1 MDVMQPFHSP
11 EIIRMNFTE
20 GGITM
25 TIRSALAGAALAITA
40 AVAAQAE
47 TWKLA
52 VTDVEGM
59 ERLQLEW
66 GPFKDALEAATGD
79 SFEFFAVNSRT
90 AAAEALRGETVDFVV
105 SGPAEYVVINK
116 LTNATPIVGLGRPD
130 YHCAIV
136 VRADSGINTVA
147 DLKGKQVAFG
157 DIGSTSNMLCPM
169 QVLADQ
175 GLDPINDIEK
185 THTSRNIAHEA
196 LKNGDVDALGSNTG
210 SWLNVRNKETD
221 LPYGFF
227 KILARSGDLP
237 NDMIMVG
244 AHVSEEAAE
253 TVQRAII
260 DNKASIIAGITAHE
274 ENDKYVG
281 MDLVEIEDS
290 AYDYVRAM
298 YSNAGFPQFDN
309 FIGE

>member
-1 MDVMQPFHSP
+1 MKLKSVVL
-11 EIIRMNFTE
+11 
-20 GGITM
+20 GLGLAAA
-25 TIRSALAGAALAITA
+25 SAF
-40 AVAAQAE
+40 AVAAD

-66 GPFKDALEAATGD
+66 GPFKEALETATGE

-90 AAAEALRGETVDFVV
+90 AAAEALRAKTVDFVV

-116 LTNATPIVGLGRPD
+116 LTQATPLIGLGRPD

-136 VRADSGINTVA
+136 VRAYSGINTVA
-147 DLKGKQVAFG
+147 DLKGKKVAFG

-169 QVLADQ
+169 QVLADY

-196 LKNGDVDALGSNTG
+196 LKAGDVDALGSNAG

-227 KILARSGDLP
+227 KMLARSGDLP

-244 AHVSEEAAE
+244 AHVPAEKAEEVK
-253 TVQRAII
+253 TAILE
-260 DNKASIIAGITAHE
+260 NKDAVIAGITAHE

-281 MDLVEIEDS
+281 MDLVAIEDS
-290 AYDYVRAM
+290 AYDYVRSM

-309 FIGE
+309 FIGD

>member
-1 MDVMQPFHSP
+1 MKFNSLVL
-11 EIIRMNFTE
+11 
-20 GGITM
+20 GLG
-25 TIRSALAGAALAITA
+25 LAAATAFGAT
-40 AVAAQAE
+40 AE

-66 GPFKDALEAATGD
+66 GPFKTALEDATGD
-79 SFEFFAVNSRT
+79 TFEFFPVNSRT

-116 LTNATPIVGLGRPD
+116 LTNATPLIGLGRPD
-130 YHCAIV
+130 YHCTIV
-136 VRADSGINTVA
+136 VRADSGLNVPT
-147 DLKGKQVAFG
+147 DLKGKKVAFG

-169 QVLADQ
+169 QLLADY
-175 GLDPINDIEK
+175 GVDPVNDIEK
-185 THTSRNIAHEA
+185 THTSRNIAFEA
-196 LKNGDVDALGSNTG
+196 LKNGDIDALGMNAGTFVG
-210 SWLNVRNKETD
+210 VRNGQDE

-227 KILARSGDLP
+227 KMIARSGDLP

-244 AHVSEEAAE
+244 AHVPQDAA
-253 TVQRAII
+253 VKVRDAIL
-260 DNKASIIAGITAHE
+260 DNKAQIIAGITAHE

-281 MDLVEIEDS
+281 MDLVAIEDS
-290 AYDYVRAM
+290 AYDYVRSM
-298 YSNAGFPQFDN
+298 YANAGYPQFDN

>member
-1 MDVMQPFHSP
+1 MK
-11 EIIRMNFTE
+11 FTSLIL
-20 GGITM
+20 GLGLAAAT
-25 TIRSALAGAALAITA
+25 ALGAA
-40 AVAAQAE
+40 AE

-59 ERLQLEW
+59 ERLQVEW
-66 GPFKDALEAATGD
+66 GPFKEALEAATGET
-79 SFEFFAVNSRT
+79 FEFYPVNSRT
-90 AAAEALRGETVDFVV
+90 AAAEALRGKTVDFVV

-116 LTNATPIVGLGRPD
+116 LTEATPLIGLGRPD
-130 YHCAIV
+130 YHCAII
-136 VRADSGINTVA
+136 VRADSGINVPA
-147 DLKGKQVAFG
+147 DLKGKKVAFG

-169 QVLADQ
+169 QLLADY
-175 GLDPINDIEK
+175 GIDPINDIEK

-196 LKNGDVDALGSNTG
+196 LKHGDVDAIGSNAG

-227 KILARSGDLP
+227 KIIARSGDLP

-244 AHVSEEAAE
+244 AHVPAAAAALVRDSILE
-253 TVQRAII
+253 H
-260 DNKASIIAGITAHE
+260 KAQIIAGITSHE

-281 MDLVEIEDS
+281 MDLVAIEDS
-290 AYDYVRAM
+290 AYDYVRSM
-298 YSNAGFPQFDN
+298 YTNAGYPQFDK

>member
-1 MDVMQPFHSP
+1 MK
-11 EIIRMNFTE
+11 IRAMIA
-20 GGITM
+20 GLGLAM
-25 TIRSALAGAALAITA
+25 TTA
-40 AVAAQAE
+40 FAAQADD
-47 TWKLA
+47 WKIA

-79 SFEFFAVNSRT
+79 TFEFFAVNSRT

-116 LTNATPIVGLGRPD
+116 LTNATPIIGLGRPD

-147 DLKGKQVAFG
+147 DLKGKKVAFG

-169 QVLADQ
+169 QVLADY
-175 GLDPINDIEK
+175 GLDPVNDIEK

-196 LKNGDVDALGSNTG
+196 LKNGDVDALGSNAG

-227 KILARSGDLP
+227 KMIARSGDLP

-244 AHVSEEAAE
+244 AHVPAEAAE
-253 TVQRAII
+253 KVQTSII
-260 DNKASIIAGITAHE
+260 ENNDTIIAGILAHE
-274 ENDKYVG
+274 ENDKYNG
-281 MDLVEIEDS
+281 MDLVKIEDS
-290 AYDYVRAM
+290 AYNSVRAM
-298 YSNAGFPQFDN
+298 YTNAGYPQFDN
-309 FIGE
+309 FLGE

>member
-1 MDVMQPFHSP
+1 MKL
-11 EIIRMNFTE
+11 
-20 GGITM
+20 
-25 TIRSALAGAALAITA
+25 RSMIASVALTA
-40 AVAAQAE
+40 VSAFAAQAE

-79 SFEFFAVNSRT
+79 TFEFYAVNSRT

-116 LTNATPIVGLGRPD
+116 LTNATPLIGLGRPD

-136 VRADSGINTVA
+136 VRADSGINVPA
-147 DLKGKQVAFG
+147 DLKGKKVAFG

-169 QVLADQ
+169 QVLADH
-175 GLDPINDIEK
+175 GVDPVNDIEK

-196 LKNGDVDALGSNTG
+196 LKAGDVDALGSNAG
-210 SWLNVRNKETD
+210 SWLNVRAKETK

-227 KILARSGDLP
+227 KMIARSGDLP

-244 AHVSEEAAE
+244 AHVPSDAAE
-253 TVQRAII
+253 SIKNAILE
-260 DNKASIIAGITAHE
+260 NKTQIIAGITAHE

-281 MDLVEIEDS
+281 MDLVAIEDS
-290 AYDYVRAM
+290 AYDYVRSM

-309 FIGE
+309 FIGD

>member
-1 MDVMQPFHSP
+1 MKF
-11 EIIRMNFTE
+11 
-20 GGITM
+20 
-25 TIRSALAGAALAITA
+25 RSILASAALAITT
-40 AVAAQAE
+40 AVAAQADD
-47 TWKLA
+47 WKIA

-66 GPFKDALEAATGD
+66 GPFKEALEAATGD

-147 DLKGKQVAFG
+147 DLKGKTVAFG

-169 QVLADQ
+169 QVLADY
-175 GLDPINDIEK
+175 GLDPVNDIEK

-196 LKNGDVDALGSNTG
+196 LKAGDVDALGSNAG
-210 SWLNVRNKETD
+210 SWLNVRNSETD

-227 KILARSGDLP
+227 KMIARSGDLP

-244 AHVSEEAAE
+244 AHVPAEAASK
-253 TVQRAII
+253 VQKAII
-260 DNKASIIAGITAHE
+260 DNKDSIIAGITAHE

-298 YSNAGFPQFDN
+298 YSNAGYPQFDT
-309 FIGE
+309 FIGD

>member
-1 MDVMQPFHSP
+1 MKIKSVLL
-11 EIIRMNFTE
+11 
-20 GGITM
+20 GLG
-25 TIRSALAGAALAITA
+25 LAAVS
-40 AVAAQAE
+40 AVAATAE

-66 GPFKDALEAATGD
+66 GPFKAALEAATGD
-79 SFEFFAVNSRT
+79 TFEFYAVNSRT

-116 LTNATPIVGLGRPD
+116 LTKATPIVGLGRPD

-147 DLKGKQVAFG
+147 DLKGKKVAFG

-169 QVLADQ
+169 QVLADY
-175 GLDPINDIEK
+175 GLDPVNDIEK

-196 LKNGDVDALGSNTG
+196 LKAGDVDALGSNAG
-210 SWLNVRNKETD
+210 SWMRVRSKETE

-227 KILARSGDLP
+227 KMIARSGDLP

-244 AHVSEEAAE
+244 AHVPADAAAA
-253 TVQRAII
+253 VQAAII
-260 DNKASIIAGITAHE
+260 ENKASIIAGITAHE
-274 ENDKYVG
+274 ENDKYIG

-290 AYDYVRAM
+290 AYDYVRSM
-298 YSNAGFPQFDN
+298 YTNAGYPQFDN
-309 FIGE
+309 FIGD

>member
-1 MDVMQPFHSP
+1 MKLKSLILGASLAAV
-11 EIIRMNFTE
+11 
-20 GGITM
+20 
-25 TIRSALAGAALAITA
+25 SAFA
-40 AVAAQAE
+40 AVAE
-47 TWKLA
+47 DWKLA

-66 GPFKDALEAATGD
+66 GPFKDALETATGD
-79 SFEFFAVNSRT
+79 TFEFFAVNSRT
-90 AAAEALRGETVDFVV
+90 AAAEALRGKTVDFVV

-116 LTNATPIVGLGRPD
+116 LTNATPIIGLGRPD
-130 YHCAIV
+130 YHCAII

-147 DLKGKQVAFG
+147 DLKGKKVAFG

-169 QVLADQ
+169 QVLADY
-175 GLDPINDIEK
+175 GLDPVNDIEK

-196 LKNGDVDALGSNTG
+196 LKNGDVDALGSNAN

-227 KILARSGDLP
+227 KMIARSGDLP

-244 AHVSEEAAE
+244 AHVPAEAAE
-253 TVQRAII
+253 MVKNAILE
-260 DNKASIIAGITAHE
+260 NKDAVIAGITAHE

-281 MDLVEIEDS
+281 MDLVSIEDS
-290 AYDYVRAM
+290 AYDYVRSM
-298 YSNAGFPQFDN
+298 YTNAGFPQFDN
-309 FIGE
+309 FIGD

>member
-1 MDVMQPFHSP
+1 MKFKSLILGV
-11 EIIRMNFTE
+11 
-20 GGITM
+20 G
-25 TIRSALAGAALAITA
+25 LAAAT
-40 AVAAQAE
+40 AVAAAAE

-66 GPFKDALEAATGD
+66 GPFKEALEVATGD
-79 SFEFFAVNSRT
+79 TFEFFAVNSRT

-116 LTNATPIVGLGRPD
+116 LTNATPLIGLGRPD

-136 VRADSGINTVA
+136 VRADSGINVPT
-147 DLKGKQVAFG
+147 DLKGKTVAFG

-169 QVLADQ
+169 QVLADHNV
-175 GLDPINDIEK
+175 DPVNDIEK
-185 THTSRNIAHEA
+185 IHTSRNIAHEA
-196 LKNGDVDALGSNTG
+196 LKNGDVDALGSNAG
-210 SWLNVRNKETD
+210 SWINVRNKETE

-227 KILARSGDLP
+227 KMIARSGDLP

-244 AHVSEEAAE
+244 AHVPSEAAE
-253 TVQRAII
+253 MVKNAILE
-260 DNKASIIAGITAHE
+260 NKEQIIAGITAHE

-281 MDLVEIEDS
+281 MDLVAIEDS
-290 AYDYVRAM
+290 AYDYVRSM
-298 YSNAGFPQFDN
+298 YANAGFPQFDN
-309 FIGE
+309 FIGD

>member
-1 MDVMQPFHSP
+1 MKL
-11 EIIRMNFTE
+11 
-20 GGITM
+20 
-25 TIRSALAGAALAITA
+25 RSVLASAVLAIA
-40 AVAAQAE
+40 AAFGANAE
-47 TWKLA
+47 TWRLA

-66 GPFKDALEAATGD
+66 GPFKEALEAATGD
-79 SFEFFAVNSRT
+79 TFEFFAVNSRT

-116 LTNATPIVGLGRPD
+116 LTNATPLVGLGRPD

-136 VRADSGINTVA
+136 VRADSGINTVQ
-147 DLKGKQVAFG
+147 DLKGKKIAFG

-169 QVLADQ
+169 QVLADY
-175 GLDPINDIEK
+175 GIDPVNDVDKI
-185 THTSRNIAHEA
+185 HTSRNIAHEA
-196 LKNGDVDALGSNTG
+196 LKAGDVDALGSNAG
-210 SWLNVRNKETD
+210 SWLRVRNGETD

-227 KILARSGDLP
+227 KMIARSGDLP

-244 AHVSEEAAE
+244 AHVPADAAE
-253 TVQRAII
+253 QVQKAII

-290 AYDYVRAM
+290 AYDYVRSM
-298 YSNAGFPQFDN
+298 YANAGFPQFDS
-309 FIGE
+309 FIGD

>member
-1 MDVMQPFHSP
+1 MKLTS
-11 EIIRMNFTE
+11 II
-20 GGITM
+20 
-25 TIRSALAGAALAITA
+25 AGVAAAAISVSA
-40 AVAAQAE
+40 AVAE

-66 GPFKDALEAATGD
+66 GPFKEALEAATGET
-79 SFEFFAVNSRT
+79 FEFFAVNSRT

-116 LTNATPIVGLGRPD
+116 LTNATPIIGLGRPD

-136 VRADSGINTVA
+136 VRADSGINTVQ
-147 DLKGKQVAFG
+147 DLVGKKVAFG

-169 QVLADQ
+169 QVLADY
-175 GLDPINDIEK
+175 GIDPVNDIEK

-196 LKNGDVDALGSNTG
+196 LKAGDVDALGSNAN
-210 SWLNVRNKETD
+210 SWLNVRAKETD

-227 KILARSGDLP
+227 KMIARSGDLP

-244 AHVSEEAAE
+244 AHVPEAAAMK
-253 TVQRAII
+253 VRDAILA
-260 DNKASIIAGITAHE
+260 NKEHIIAGITAHE

-281 MDLVEIEDS
+281 MDLVSIEDS
-290 AYDYVRAM
+290 AYDYVRSM
-298 YSNAGFPQFDN
+298 YSNAGYPQFDN
-309 FIGE
+309 FIGD